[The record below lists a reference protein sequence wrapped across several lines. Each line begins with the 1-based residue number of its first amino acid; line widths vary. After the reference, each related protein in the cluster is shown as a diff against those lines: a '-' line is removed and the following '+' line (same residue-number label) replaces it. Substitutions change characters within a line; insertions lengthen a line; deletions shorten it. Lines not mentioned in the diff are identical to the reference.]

1 MIDWHF
7 FQKIL
12 SEVTMLTSG
21 MNKASVSRKFAIG
34 EKQIQEQ
41 HDSKRGAS
49 SGWVAPALT
58 RETPTM
64 P

>member
-21 MNKASVSRKFAIG
+21 MNKAFVSRKFAIR

-41 HDSKRGAS
+41 HDSKGGTS
-49 SGWVAPALT
+49 SGWAAPALT

>member
-1 MIDWHF
+1 M
-7 FQKIL
+7 
-12 SEVTMLTSG
+12 MTSG
-21 MNKASVSRKFAIG
+21 MNKAFVSRKFAIR

-41 HDSKRGAS
+41 HDSKGGTS
-49 SGWVAPALT
+49 SGWAAPALT